1 MKVNQCTPVYVAL
14 YSEVTVRSR
23 ANSLKSSRQG
33 AVHHAS
39 ESEAASFIYFF
50 PFPFSF
56 FFHRLRWG
64 IDKLSGDKA

>member
-23 ANSLKSSRQG
+23 ANSLNSSRQD
-33 AVHHAS
+33 AVHYTL
-39 ESEAASFIYFF
+39 ESEAAIFIYFF

-56 FFHRLRWG
+56 P
-64 IDKLSGDKA
+64 LSPAPVRHGEA

>member
-39 ESEAASFIYFF
+39 ESEAASFIYYF

-56 FFHRLRWG
+56 L
-64 IDKLSGDKA
+64 LSQAPVGY